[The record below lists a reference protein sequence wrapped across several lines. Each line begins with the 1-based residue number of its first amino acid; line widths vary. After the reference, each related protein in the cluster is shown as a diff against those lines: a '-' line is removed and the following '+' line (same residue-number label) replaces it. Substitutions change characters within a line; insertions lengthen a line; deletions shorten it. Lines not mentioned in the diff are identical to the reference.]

1 MNNYEDSVKL
11 EEVAHWWMTIKMK
24 GLFIASH
31 PVLPWS
37 WCWFLF
43 KISDV
48 IACLYCCQSC
58 E

>member
-31 PVLPWS
+31 PVLP
-37 WCWFLF
+37 
-43 KISDV
+43 
-48 IACLYCCQSC
+48 
-58 E
+58 